1 MAERSPEGLPKEG
14 DMVTGGKATMV
25 AALAVL
31 LLGIALSAAADAA
44 SDGHIQQI
52 GVRLDLTDATIGP
65 DVLDQLEAAL
75 METAELALMEQ
86 LGGEIDYIN
95 QNMESVVN
103 TLGGVI
109 NTVLNKRGFELEE
122 LELQLGEITL
132 LNIKLKLNEEQVQYF
147 EVNFY
152 LLGNTPLT
160 DAIIRPDEEQIASV
174 LYSTLASTPYED
186 ELWVSN
192 MILDTVTKQLEG
204 IPAYTDYDFN
214 VLVQPGE
221 TAEVGVTFERKA
233 AVPLL
238 KGYDL
243 YTQSITLAQFN
254 QRPVRTQ
261 LNHYFQA
268 LTGAPLSFIEAKLPA
283 IEEALYQQ
291 VVNHSALSTQLA
303 EADIELSLEGAS
315 LLVELHIESE
325 RYMFTVD
332 MRQAL
337 HNYDSDLGIESRV
350 RARLG
355 IIPAKN
361 WNFYLT
367 GSYFPGE
374 NDVYPAL
381 SAGYLFDTGMVAAG
395 YDFEA
400 ATPRFAAQ
408 FDFSPQF
415 YIDADIFSDD
425 DYNHL
430 SEIGLHYRFK
440 DYYELQLVRNF
451 DGEFFAAVAANF

>member
-25 AALAVL
+25 AALAAVL
-31 LLGIALSAAADAA
+31 LGVVIPAAVAAAAD
-44 SDGHIQQI
+44 GRIQQI

-95 QNMESVVN
+95 QNMENVVS

-132 LNIKLKLNEEQVQYF
+132 LNIKLKLNDEQVQYF
-147 EVNFY
+147 QVHFY
-152 LLGNTPLT
+152 LLGNTQLT

-192 MILDTVTKQLEG
+192 MILDTVTEELEG
-204 IPAYTDYDFN
+204 IPAYADYDFN

-243 YTQSITLAQFN
+243 HTRSITLAQFN

-268 LTGAPLSFIEAKLPA
+268 LTGAPLSFIEAKLPE
-283 IEEALYQQ
+283 IRDALYQL

-303 EADIELSLEGAS
+303 EAGIELSLEGDS

-337 HNYDSDLGIESRV
+337 HNYDSELGIESRV

-355 IIPAKN
+355 IIPAKS

-381 SAGYLFDTGMVAAG
+381 SAGYLFDTGMVSAG

-430 SEIGLHYRFK
+430 SEIGLHYRLK